1 MTIDKIKGVLFGQ
14 AIGDALGLGTES
26 MSKKEVELYYPNGL
40 SCYDEIIQDYHR
52 SRWNKGDWTDD
63 TDMMVCIAEAIIK
76 DKSINLTTIAQN
88 FKDWFNGEPMGIGRH
103 TFKVLA
109 FADYVQYPQKVANVI
124 WELSRGTSAANGGLM
139 RTSVVG
145 LLKENVEQYAS
156 DICSLTHYDPR
167 CIGSCVIVSLL
178 INSLVY
184 QNRELSYEEV
194 VSIARK
200 YDSRIEEY
208 VELAKKDDIA
218 LLELDECNSKGYTL
232 KTLGAALW
240 VLWHSKTFEDGLLA
254 VVNEGGDADTNA
266 AVACSVLG
274 AKYGYSSIPAKYING
289 LVEKNKLFELANNFI
304 DVINNSKFF

>member
-1 MTIDKIKGVLFGQ
+1 M
-14 AIGDALGLGTES
+14 
-26 MSKKEVELYYPNGL
+26 
-40 SCYDEIIQDYHR
+40 
-52 SRWNKGDWTDD
+52 
-63 TDMMVCIAEAIIK
+63 
-76 DKSINLTTIAQN
+76 
-88 FKDWFNGEPMGIGRH
+88 
-103 TFKVLA
+103 
-109 FADYVQYPQKVANVI
+109 
-124 WELSRGTSAANGGLM
+124 
-139 RTSVVG
+139 
-145 LLKENVEQYAS
+145 
-156 DICSLTHYDPR
+156 
-167 CIGSCVIVSLL
+167 IVSLL

-218 LLELDECNSKGYTL
+218 LLELDECNSMGYTL

-240 VLWHSKTFEDGLLA
+240 ILWHSKTFEDGLLA

-304 DVINNSKFF
+304 DVINSSKFF